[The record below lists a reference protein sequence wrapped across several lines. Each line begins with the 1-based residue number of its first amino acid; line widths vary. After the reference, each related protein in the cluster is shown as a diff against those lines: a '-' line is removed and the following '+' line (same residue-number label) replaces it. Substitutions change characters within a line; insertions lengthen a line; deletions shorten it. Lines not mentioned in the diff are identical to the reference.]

1 MDRSNK
7 IVYKC
12 ITANIGAIWQHAAHA
27 TDQLTSPSC
36 QTGATQNT
44 YFFTKNIEEFSGE
57 NKSGEWAQAEKKD
70 RTIVR
75 LN

>member
-36 QTGATQNT
+36 QTGATQNILSL
-44 YFFTKNIEEFSGE
+44 N
-57 NKSGEWAQAEKKD
+57 EK
-70 RTIVR
+70 
-75 LN
+75 